1 MSLVAIVARDLI
13 IATRIGEAAAAAGH
27 EVVRVDD
34 PADLPP
40 ARATSVAFV
49 DWGSR
54 QPGWAEDLAAWAE
67 GAIEARPRLVVF
79 GPHTDVEAHR
89 EARSAGIGPMV
100 ARSKLVASLADYL
113 APPQ

>member
-1 MSLVAIVARDLI
+1 LSCIAIVARDLI
-13 IATRIGEAAAAAGH
+13 IATRIGEAAVVAGH

-34 PADLPP
+34 PAELPP
-40 ARATSVAFV
+40 AAGISVAFV

-54 QPGWAEDLAAWAE
+54 EPGWAGALASWAE
-67 GAIEARPRLVVF
+67 GSGATRPRLVIF

-89 EARSAGIGPMV
+89 EARSAGIGPML

-113 APPQ
+113 RPSP